1 MVPLIDPVFEEKD
14 EAKRIAAAKRAA
26 RHAVERGY
34 IIPLFQVVQPVVMR
48 KELNYQP
55 FPTGVLVPQE
65 MSWA

>member
-1 MVPLIDPVFEEKD
+1 
-14 EAKRIAAAKRAA
+14 
-26 RHAVERGY
+26 
-34 IIPLFQVVQPVVMR
+34 VVQPVVMR

>member
-1 MVPLIDPVFEEKD
+1 VPLIDPIFEEKD

-26 RHAVERGY
+26 RYAMEKGY
-34 IIPLFQVVQPVVMR
+34 IMPLYQVVQPVVMK
-48 KELNYQP
+48 KELTCTP